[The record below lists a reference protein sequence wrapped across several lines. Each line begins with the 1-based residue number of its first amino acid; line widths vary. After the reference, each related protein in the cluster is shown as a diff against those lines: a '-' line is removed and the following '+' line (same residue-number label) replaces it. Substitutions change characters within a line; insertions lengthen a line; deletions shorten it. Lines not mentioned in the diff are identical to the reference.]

1 MRAITYLAPGAV
13 QCERLPDPTILDPGD
28 AIVRVELAAICGSD
42 LHVWHGRERGLDPG
56 TVMGHECIGEVV
68 ALGAAVRGLS
78 VGERVVC
85 PFTTSCGA
93 CWYCRTGLTARC
105 ERGQLFGWRE
115 QGRGLH
121 GAQAELVRVPLA
133 DGTLVPVGTELP
145 AEAALLLADVLP
157 TGWHGAALAQSGPG
171 RVTAVVGCG
180 PVGLMGVLAAREL
193 GADQVLAVDSV
204 PERLALAARYG
215 ARTAPPGSGAVEA
228 VRAMTGGRGADAVV
242 EAVGSP
248 AAGRLAFDL
257 VRPGGTVATVGV
269 HHEATM
275 PFSPAEA
282 YDRNLTW
289 RIGRCPARHYGE
301 PLLPVA
307 RRHAADLAALFTHY
321 LPLDAG
327 AEAYQLF
334 DEKRDGC
341 IKVALVP

>member
-1 MRAITYLAPGAV
+1 MRAITYLAPEAV

-56 TVMGHECIGEVV
+56 TVMGHECMGEVV
-68 ALGAAVRGLS
+68 ALGAGVRDRR

-105 ERGQLFGWRE
+105 ERGQLLGWRE

-133 DGTLVPVGTELP
+133 DGTLFPVGAELP

-157 TGWHGAALAQSGPG
+157 TGWHGTLLAEAGPG
-171 RVTAVVGCG
+171 RVVVVLGCG
-180 PVGLMGVLAAREL
+180 PVGLMAVLAAGEL
-193 GADQVLAVDSV
+193 GADQVLAVDAV
-204 PERLALAARYG
+204 PERRALAERLG
-215 ARTAPPGSGAVEA
+215 ARALPLDSAVVDA
-228 VRAMTGGRGADAVV
+228 VRAVTGGRGADGVV

-257 VRPGGTVATVGV
+257 VRPGGTIATVGV
-269 HHEATM
+269 HHEPMM

-289 RIGRCPARHYGE
+289 RIGRCPARSYGE
-301 PLLPVA
+301 MLLPVA
-307 RRHAADLAALFTHY
+307 RSRAADLAALFTHR

-327 AEAYQLF
+327 PEAYRLF